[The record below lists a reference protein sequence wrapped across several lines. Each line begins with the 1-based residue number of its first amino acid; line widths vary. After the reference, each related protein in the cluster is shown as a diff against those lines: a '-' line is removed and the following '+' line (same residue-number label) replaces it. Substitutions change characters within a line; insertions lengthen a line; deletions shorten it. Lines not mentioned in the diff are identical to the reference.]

1 MWEYVSVKRLRTV
14 VQAFQQHEAE
24 IVRQMCQVNV
34 PGKVIEQGVVD
45 DETGEE
51 LASFTVEFEGGA
63 SAYVP
68 IDSNAAGR
76 LTAKGLPVFGLDSS
90 VVNEDIRIPMSIEQA
105 IGLGILDMGTVEKIQ
120 DFPSVYRN
128 PDWTFWHQLKRFLA
142 HYTRDADAPVI
153 WYNEELQFW
162 VPSD

>member
-1 MWEYVSVKRLRTV
+1 
-14 VQAFQQHEAE
+14 
-24 IVRQMCQVNV
+24 
-34 PGKVIEQGVVD
+34 
-45 DETGEE
+45 
-51 LASFTVEFEGGA
+51 
-63 SAYVP
+63 
-68 IDSNAAGR
+68 
-76 LTAKGLPVFGLDSS
+76 
-90 VVNEDIRIPMSIEQA
+90 MSIEQA